1 MAERRMFAKSIIDT
15 DAFLDMPAS
24 SQNLYFHLAMRA
36 DDDGFVDNPRK
47 IQRIVGAS
55 DDDLRILIGKRY
67 ILAFDS
73 GVIVIKHWRLHNY
86 IRKDRYTPTLYE
98 EEKNSLYLKENGAYT
113 DHPVEP
119 PEMPEQTVENTPE
132 TASENSMATIG
143 QPMVTHL
150 ATQDRLGKDRLV
162 EGRIEGSSSLRSEE
176 PKKVKKKSSAAFV
189 PPTLEEVAAYA
200 RERNSSVDPKKF
212 FEYFNTPND
221 KGQTWID
228 SKGNPVRNWK
238 QKFLTWEGRDG
249 GRKEQGN
256 GRTGGSGGT
265 PKRSYGIVYDN

>member
-1 MAERRMFAKSIIDT
+1 MAERRMFAKNIIDT
-15 DAFLDMPAS
+15 DTFLDMPAS

-86 IRKDRYTPTLYE
+86 IRKDRYTPTLYK
-98 EEKNSLYLKENGAYT
+98 EEKSSLYLKENGAYT
-113 DHPVEP
+113 DHPPDLLET
-119 PEMPEQTVENTPE
+119 PEMPPEKEPDSLPENGV
-132 TASENSMATIG
+132 ATNG
-143 QPMVTHL
+143 QPTVTHL

-176 PKKVKKKSSAAFV
+176 PKKVKKKSPAAFI
-189 PPTLEEVAAYA
+189 PPTLEEVTAYA

-249 GRKEQGN
+249 GRKERGN
-256 GRTGGSGGT
+256 ERSGGGNGT
-265 PKRSYGIVYDN
+265 PKRNYGIVYDN

>member
-47 IQRIVGAS
+47 IQRIVGAL

-200 RERNSSVDPKKF
+200 RERNSSVNPKKF

>member
-256 GRTGGSGGT
+256 GRTEGSGGT

>member
-1 MAERRMFAKSIIDT
+1 MFAKSIIDT

-132 TASENSMATIG
+132 TASESSMATIG

-256 GRTGGSGGT
+256 GRTGGSGET